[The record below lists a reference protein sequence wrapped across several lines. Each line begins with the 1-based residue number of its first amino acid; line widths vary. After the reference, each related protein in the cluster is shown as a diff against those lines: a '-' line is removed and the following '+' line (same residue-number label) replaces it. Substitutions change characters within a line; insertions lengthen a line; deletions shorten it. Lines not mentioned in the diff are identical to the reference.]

1 MGSGRRRVLS
11 ESGNDDDIVIIH
23 INNSD
28 SNISDGSTANYD
40 SVSE

>member
-1 MGSGRRRVLS
+1 MGNGSRRVLS
-11 ESGNDDDIVIIH
+11 ESGNDDIVIIH